1 MLVLDQKILS
11 ECGTRLPHPDSILRR
26 ILWMRSLKGTIKGH
40 EPVVKFVCSVGRWKV
55 CSFKNRPPLERCMW
69 KSTFFIWK
77 KYQTSDWGTNPY
89 VNSPSYDST
98 VSETTILRCLEN
110 CKYGIT
116 CRQLFWPSETKTF
129 QFSYKIPHKYG
140 LCKYKGISNSDL
152 TNPAIYCLAVTNNG
166 LMSNNTRVDI
176 VFQNRMYFTDV

>member
-1 MLVLDQKILS
+1 MNAIPEGDDQ
-11 ECGTRLPHPDSILRR
+11 GART
-26 ILWMRSLKGTIKGH
+26 
-40 EPVVKFVCSVGRWKV
+40 GRKV
-55 CSFKNRPPLERCMW
+55 CLLSGTMKGMLFQESPTSGAMHVKIYVFYLEEV
-69 KSTFFIWK
+69 
-77 KYQTSDWGTNPY
+77 SDERLGTNPY

-176 VFQNRMYFTDV
+176 VFQNRMYFTVV